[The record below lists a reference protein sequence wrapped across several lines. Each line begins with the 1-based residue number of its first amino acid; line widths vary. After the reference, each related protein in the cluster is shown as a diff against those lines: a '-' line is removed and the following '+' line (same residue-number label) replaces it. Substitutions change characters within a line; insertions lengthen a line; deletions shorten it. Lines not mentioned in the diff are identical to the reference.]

1 MFSISSTIPIF
12 SCLVSTASKQVWEET
27 ALGFAWYFS
36 ELRDIVLYN
45 CWPWVCFLLETMFS
59 KVAEKENNHGHKKI
73 RNKDCFFQK
82 RSDQTSLLLLLLL
95 LLNRFFHSTDYFSI
109 SGWFL
114 FHMIFWR
121 LYSFLFSFI
130 FVDYVFG
137 VTLEKLEKTHCQ
149 EECWGNLLSHT
160 YSWLTSSAFA
170 YFFLCSLP
178 VFSFHSFKKHFIFV
192 FCKMQEFMFF

>member
-1 MFSISSTIPIF
+1 MIGTS
-12 SCLVSTASKQVWEET
+12 L
-27 ALGFAWYFS
+27 
-36 ELRDIVLYN
+36 N
-45 CWPWVCFLLETMFS
+45 LETSFCIT
-59 KVAEKENNHGHKKI
+59 AGHGYVSFCRQWSPNWQRKRTIMATRKLET
-73 RNKDCFFQK
+73 KTGFQK
-82 RSDQTSLLLLLLL
+82 SADQTSLLLLLLL
-95 LLNRFFHSTDYFSI
+95 LLNTIFHSIDYFSN